1 MGEAMKPLKKKWDTD
16 IHTFRELKD
25 GIFGELQQRNYK
37 QLQNSRDAH
46 SQALIFEIAE
56 HNAKMLVQ
64 HDGSNEIQR
73 CRQTIAKETLIQNA
87 KAEENFIKI
96 QRESDERK
104 IHDVMT
110 SLGFEMPK
118 LPDEDEEAPE
128 EEKRSY

>member
-1 MGEAMKPLKKKWDTD
+1 MRPLKIKWDKD
-16 IHTFRELKD
+16 IHTYRELKD
-25 GIFGELQQRNYK
+25 GTFGELQRRNYK

-64 HDGSNEIQR
+64 HDGFNEIQR
-73 CRQTIAKETLIQNA
+73 RRQMIARETLIQNA
-87 KAEENFIKI
+87 KAEEGFIKI

-110 SLGFEMPK
+110 SMGFEMPK
-118 LPDEDEEAPE
+118 LPDEDEETPE
-128 EEKRSY
+128 EEKR